1 MPFCLEAAIL
11 SRIRSPVTSRSNWAK
26 DSRTLRVKRP
36 MDVVVLNC
44 WVTETNE
51 TPAAS
56 KISTI
61 LAKSANERVSVD
73 DNHIDG
79 SGLDVGEKLF
89 EGRAF
94 DRSTG
99 IPAIVVQVGKRHPTL
114 VFLTLYISLAGLP
127 LRM

>member
-26 DSRTLRVKRP
+26 DSRTLRVRRP

-56 KISTI
+56 KIDAGGVKDFNDFGEIRQRTGQTI
-61 LAKSANERVSVD
+61 DLVD
-73 DNHIDG
+73 DHHIDG
-79 SGLDVGEKLF
+79 SRLDIGEELF
-89 EGRAF
+89 EGRAL
-94 DRSTG
+94 DRS
-99 IPAIVVQVGKRHPTL
+99 
-114 VFLTLYISLAGLP
+114 
-127 LRM
+127 

>member
-26 DSRTLRVKRP
+26 DSRTLRVRRP

-61 LAKSANERVSVD
+61 LAKSANERV
-73 DNHIDG
+73 
-79 SGLDVGEKLF
+79 
-89 EGRAF
+89 R
-94 DRSTG
+94 RST
-99 IPAIVVQVGKRHPTL
+99 L
-114 VFLTLYISLAGLP
+114 
-127 LRM
+127 